1 MSAAPN
7 RRGVN
12 NPGHV
17 VALCGGVGGARLADG
32 LAAVLPPDALTLI
45 VNTGDDFEHWG
56 LRIAPDLDTVMYTL
70 AGVAPIER
78 GWGLVDE
85 TFRAHAA
92 VARLGGPAWF
102 QLGDTDLGTHL
113 VRTEALRS
121 GDTLSQVTDRLR
133 RALGVG
139 PRLLPMADGPRPT
152 TLETPDGTLSFQDW
166 LVRERGLPPVDAVR
180 FGGAPEPAPGV
191 LDAIAAADLV
201 VIGPSNP
208 YVSIDPILALAGVRE
223 ALARRPVV
231 ALSPIVAGRAV
242 KGPLAEMIPRL
253 ASEPASAGAIRRH
266 YGALLDAMVVESGD
280 EALVTDI
287 PVLSAQTVMG
297 DRADRARLARE
308 LLDFAWGLA
317 S

>member
-1 MSAAPN
+1 MSAAPAH
-7 RRGVN
+7 RAAAA
-12 NPGHV
+12 PGRV

-32 LAAVLPPDALTLI
+32 LAAALPPGALTLI

-56 LRIAPDLDTVMYTL
+56 LCIAPDLDTVMYTL
-70 AGVAPIER
+70 AGLAPVDR

-92 VARLGGPAWF
+92 VARLGGSSWF
-102 QLGDTDLGTHL
+102 HLGDSDLGTHL
-113 VRTEALRS
+113 VRTEALRR

-152 TLETPDGTLSFQDW
+152 TIVTPDGELSFQDW

-180 FGGAPEPAPGV
+180 FSGAPEPAPGV
-191 LDAIAAADLV
+191 LDALAGADLI

-208 YVSIDPILALAGVRE
+208 YVSIDPILALTGVRE

-231 ALSPIVAGRAV
+231 ALSPIVGGRAV

-266 YGALLDAMVVESGD
+266 YGALLDAMVVEAGD
-280 EALVTDI
+280 EGLIADL
-287 PVLSAQTVMG
+287 PVLGAQTVMS

-308 LLDFAWGLA
+308 LLDFAGENA
-317 S
+317 A